1 VVRNGV
7 ERNIFMLIQHNE
19 KGSNLHFMQ
28 TNSGLLGFI
37 EAGSSETV
45 AFCKNIICWPLLVV
59 KLVTFHLV

>member
-1 VVRNGV
+1 
-7 ERNIFMLIQHNE
+7 MLIQHNE